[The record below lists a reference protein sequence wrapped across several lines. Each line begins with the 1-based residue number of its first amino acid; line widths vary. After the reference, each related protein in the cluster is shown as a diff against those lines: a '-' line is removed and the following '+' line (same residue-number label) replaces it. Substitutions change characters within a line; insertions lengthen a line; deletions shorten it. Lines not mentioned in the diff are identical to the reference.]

1 MARQKVTTF
10 LWFNNQAEEAARFYV
25 SLFKN
30 SKIIHVTPGPTGAA
44 MLVEFQLAG
53 ITYLALNGG
62 PHYQLNE
69 AVSLSVDCQD
79 QAEVDELW
87 NKLTQDGGSPSRCG
101 WLKDRFGL
109 SWQLVPSLLPQFLS
123 NKDKAPRVMAVLMQ
137 MTKIDIAQ
145 LQAAAEAS

>member
-1 MARQKVTTF
+1 
-10 LWFNNQAEEAARFYV
+10 
-25 SLFKN
+25 
-30 SKIIHVTPGPTGAA
+30 

-62 PHYQLNE
+62 PHYQLTE

-79 QAEVDELW
+79 QVEVDELW

-109 SWQLVPSLLPQFLS
+109 SWQLVPSLLPQLLS
-123 NKDKAPRVMAVLMQ
+123 NKDKALRVMAALMQ